1 MSSTTINEYTKV
13 PMPKINIL
21 RIRKLLENNYKVD
34 HDLAEGIAEAIDTAF
49 QDQDID
55 TDAFATKSDIIGLKS
70 DINDI
75 KSDVNAVKSDV
86 NGVKSDLNNL
96 RIEMYHLL
104 LKLGIGLGSLVISMG
119 AALAWYIQFL
129 IDRF

>member
-55 TDAFATKSDIIGLKS
+55 TDAFATKSDI
-70 DINDI
+70 NDI
-75 KSDVNAVKSDV
+75 KSDVNA
-86 NGVKSDLNNL
+86 VKSDLNNL